1 MTTQNVDSLTLDQLL
16 AGSGLAGNSTE
27 PMVKQAS
34 QSQAPKVTSQVASDL
49 EEHLTKQANEVSP
62 TMSPSQKGHAMANQ
76 VMQLIKQAVDLGEMN
91 AAGAAGN
98 NVINETTSIAGM
110 STAGQQ
116 MQPLNGNPNQVL
128 QATLAQALASGA
140 VHPDQLD
147 LNVLH
152 QGMDEGNGQMPIQ
165 DMAGNYD
172 MNAVPSAQAQDNIE
186 KVAAVA
192 TLIDNGIDFEDAVIM
207 VKQAEESILAD
218 EHEMIKRAA
227 VNEMCQAGYS
237 IEDAV
242 YLVKQASAIDT
253 AKNAGSM
260 VGGMAKSVGGSIAD
274 AGRGAGQNIANAGR
288 QAGGFIER
296 GVGQIM
302 NPRQSLS
309 GFQAERARLMAG
321 QEGVAAQEA
330 FNPNLFQRLQGQQA
344 REAVAGQ
351 EAIQGLTGFQAG
363 LQAARPYAA
372 GAAVGLG
379 GLGTVGA
386 AGYGINRAMSKEA
399 TVHAALAQG
408 YTLDQALYMLG

>member
-34 QSQAPKVTSQVASDL
+34 QSQAPKVTSKVAADL

-62 TMSPSQKGHAMANQ
+62 TMSPSQKGHAMAVQ

-98 NVINETTSIAGM
+98 NVINETNSIAGM

-152 QGMDEGNGQMPIQ
+152 QGVDEGNGQMPIQ
-165 DMAGNYD
+165 DMAGQYD

-207 VKQAEESILAD
+207 VKQAEQSILAD
-218 EHEMIKRAA
+218 EAEMVKRAA
-227 VNEMCQAGYS
+227 VNEMCAAGYS

-242 YLVKQASAIDT
+242 YLVKEASAASETGSKVGNYIKEGWNQLMHPTQAHAAGKAGMQT
-253 AKNAGSM
+253 ARETTANALREKADGLGYSMAEQEQYKNLISKATAAENQGGYGGYLKGIAPGLA
-260 VGGMAKSVGGSIAD
+260 VGGA
-274 AGRGAGQNIANAGR
+274 
-288 QAGGFIER
+288 
-296 GVGQIM
+296 
-302 NPRQSLS
+302 
-309 GFQAERARLMAG
+309 
-321 QEGVAAQEA
+321 
-330 FNPNLFQRLQGQQA
+330 
-344 REAVAGQ
+344 
-351 EAIQGLTGFQAG
+351 
-363 LQAARPYAA
+363 
-372 GAAVGLG
+372 
-379 GLGTVGA
+379 GLGTIGA
-386 AGYGINRAMSKEA
+386 AGYGVNRAMSKEA
-399 TVHAALAQG
+399 AVHAALAQG
-408 YTLDQALYMLG
+408 YTLEQALSVLH

>member
-34 QSQAPKVTSQVASDL
+34 QSQAPKVTSKVAADL

-62 TMSPSQKGHAMANQ
+62 TMSPSQKGHAMAVQ

-152 QGMDEGNGQMPIQ
+152 QGVDEGNGQMPIQ
-165 DMAGNYD
+165 DMAGQYD

-207 VKQAEESILAD
+207 VKQAEQSILAD
-218 EHEMIKRAA
+218 EAEMVKRAA
-227 VNEMCQAGYS
+227 VNEMCAAGYS

-242 YLVKQASAIDT
+242 YLVKQASKMDT
-253 AKNAGSM
+253 AKNAGAM
-260 VGGMAKSVGGSIAD
+260 VGGMAKSVGGE
-274 AGRGAGQNIANAGR
+274 
-288 QAGGFIER
+288 AGGFIQR
-296 GVGQIM
+296 GANQLM
-302 NPRQSLS
+302 NPRESLNA
-309 GFQAERARLMAG
+309 FQAERARLMAG
-321 QEGVAAQEA
+321 QEAVAAQEA
-330 FNPNLFQRLQGQQA
+330 FNPNFFQRLQGQQA
-344 REAVAGQ
+344 REAVAGRDAV
-351 EAIQGLTGFQAG
+351 EGLSGLQAG

-372 GAAVGLG
+372 GAAVGAA

-408 YTLDQALYMLG
+408 YTLEQALYMLG

>member
-98 NVINETTSIAGM
+98 NVTNETTSIAGM

-128 QATLAQALASGA
+128 QATLAQALNSGA

-152 QGMDEGNGQMPIQ
+152 QGVDEGNGQMPIQ
-165 DMAGNYD
+165 DMAGQYD

-218 EHEMIKRAA
+218 EAEMIKRAA

-242 YLVKQASAIDT
+242 YLVKQASTIDT
-253 AKNAGSM
+253 AKNAGAM
-260 VGGMAKSVGGSIAD
+260 VGGMAKSVGG
-274 AGRGAGQNIANAGR
+274 NVANAGR
-288 QAGGFIER
+288 EAGGFIER

-321 QEGVAAQEA
+321 QEAVAAQEA
-330 FNPNLFQRLQGQQA
+330 FKPNYFQRLAGQQE
-344 REAVAGQ
+344 REAVAGR
-351 EAIQGLTGFQAG
+351 EAVEGLSGLQAG

-372 GAAVGLG
+372 GAAVGAA

-399 TVHAALAQG
+399 AVHAALAQG
-408 YTLDQALYMLG
+408 YTLEQALYMLG

>member
-34 QSQAPKVTSQVASDL
+34 QSQAPKVTSKVAADL

-62 TMSPSQKGHAMANQ
+62 TMSPSQKGQAMAAQ

-98 NVINETTSIAGM
+98 NVTNETTSIAGM

-128 QATLAQALASGA
+128 QATLAQALNSGA

-152 QGMDEGNGQMPIQ
+152 QGVDEGNGQMPIQ
-165 DMAGNYD
+165 DMAGQYD

-218 EHEMIKRAA
+218 EAEMVKRAA
-227 VNEMCQAGYS
+227 VNEMCAAGYS

-242 YLVKQASAIDT
+242 YLVKEASA
-253 AKNAGSM
+253 ASEAGSKAGNFLREGWNQLM
-260 VGGMAKSVGGSIAD
+260 HPTQAHAAGKAGMQATRDANAARYMSAAEKMADVGAPEYEAMFNRAVAAENKGGYGSYLKGIAPGLAVGGA
-274 AGRGAGQNIANAGR
+274 
-288 QAGGFIER
+288 
-296 GVGQIM
+296 
-302 NPRQSLS
+302 
-309 GFQAERARLMAG
+309 
-321 QEGVAAQEA
+321 
-330 FNPNLFQRLQGQQA
+330 
-344 REAVAGQ
+344 
-351 EAIQGLTGFQAG
+351 
-363 LQAARPYAA
+363 
-372 GAAVGLG
+372 

-386 AGYGINRAMSKEA
+386 AGYGVNRAMSKEA
-399 TVHAALAQG
+399 AVHAALAQG
-408 YTLDQALYMLG
+408 YTLEQALSVLR

>member
-192 TLIDNGIDFEDAVIM
+192 TLIDNGINFEDAVIM

-218 EHEMIKRAA
+218 EHEIIKRAA

-242 YLVKQASAIDT
+242 YLVKQAT
-253 AKNAGSM
+253 AAEAAGKA
-260 VGGMAKSVGGSIAD
+260 GNFFKEGLNQLRHPTQAHAAGKAGMAA
-274 AGRGAGQNIANAGR
+274 RGENVMTNA
-288 QAGGFIER
+288 
-296 GVGQIM
+296 M
-302 NPRQSLS
+302 
-309 GFQAERARLMAG
+309 AEGPLN
-321 QEGVAAQEA
+321 QEA
-330 FNPNLFQRLQGQQA
+330 FYKALMDQQA
-344 REAVAGQ
+344 AST
-351 EAIQGLTGFQAG
+351 GL
-363 LQAARPYAA
+363 R
-372 GAAVGLG
+372 
-379 GLGTVGA
+379 GA
-386 AGYGINRAMSKEA
+386 AGYAQGIAPGLAVGGLGVAGVGGVGYGVNRAMSKEA
-399 TVHAALAQG
+399 AVHAALAQG
-408 YTLDQALYMLG
+408 YSLEQALSVLS

>member
-34 QSQAPKVTSQVASDL
+34 QSQAPKVTSKVAADL

-62 TMSPSQKGHAMANQ
+62 TMSPSQKGQAMAAQ

-98 NVINETTSIAGM
+98 NVTNETTSIAGM

-128 QATLAQALASGA
+128 QATLAQALNSGA

-152 QGMDEGNGQMPIQ
+152 QGVDEGNGQMPIQ
-165 DMAGNYD
+165 DMAGQYD

-192 TLIDNGIDFEDAVIM
+192 TLIDNGINFEDAVIM
-207 VKQAEESILAD
+207 VKQAEQSILAD
-218 EHEMIKRAA
+218 EAEMVKRAA
-227 VNEMCQAGYS
+227 VNEMCAAGYS

-242 YLVKQASAIDT
+242 YLVKQASPIDT
-253 AKNAGSM
+253 AKNAGAM
-260 VGGMAKSVGGSIAD
+260 VGGIAKSVGGNVAN
-274 AGRGAGQNIANAGR
+274 AGREAGASIANAGR
-288 QAGGFIER
+288 EAGGFIQR
-296 GVGQIM
+296 GANQLM
-302 NPRQSLS
+302 NPRESLNA
-309 GFQAERARLMAG
+309 FKAERARLMAG
-321 QEGVAAQEA
+321 QEAVAAQEA
-330 FNPNLFQRLQGQQA
+330 FNPNFFQRLQGQQA
-344 REAVAGQ
+344 REAVAGRDAV
-351 EAIQGLTGFQAG
+351 EGLSGLQAS

-372 GAAVGLG
+372 GAAVGAA

-408 YTLDQALYMLG
+408 YTLEQALYMLG

>member
-34 QSQAPKVTSQVASDL
+34 QSQAPKVTSKVAADL

-62 TMSPSQKGHAMANQ
+62 TMSPSQKGHAMAVQ

-218 EHEMIKRAA
+218 EHEIIKRAA

-242 YLVKQASAIDT
+242 YLVKQATAAEAAGKAGNFLKEGWNQVMHPTQAHAAGMARKGEAILDKAQQAGPLSPEAT
-253 AKNAGSM
+253 YNALFNHEAQNANALTG
-260 VGGMAKSVGGSIAD
+260 VGGYLKGIAP
-274 AGRGAGQNIANAGR
+274 G
-288 QAGGFIER
+288 
-296 GVGQIM
+296 
-302 NPRQSLS
+302 L
-309 GFQAERARLMAG
+309 
-321 QEGVAAQEA
+321 
-330 FNPNLFQRLQGQQA
+330 
-344 REAVAGQ
+344 AVAG
-351 EAIQGLTGFQAG
+351 TGVAG
-363 LQAARPYAA
+363 
-372 GAAVGLG
+372 VGG
-379 GLGTVGA
+379 V
-386 AGYGINRAMSKEA
+386 GYGVNRAMSKEA
-399 TVHAALAQG
+399 AVHAALAQG
-408 YTLDQALYMLG
+408 YSLEQALSVLR